1 MIQSVHVFAGQY
13 VNKYFDLKDKIVYE
27 NFTYRDKDD
36 KLKLNT
42 TKFINSLKHICK
54 IVVFNEYYLVYN
66 YNTKIYDKLDEKNLS
81 RIIKFILDTIDKSFW
96 SLKLESFIVTIINR
110 DFEFITEIPIYENY
124 IFFEN
129 GIYSL
134 KTKKLESYT
143 PNILATYKINNK
155 YIVGS
160 RCDRFISFIN
170 TITNNDNE
178 LAMLIQEIMGYALV
192 NNTKAQKFF
201 LFYGEGSN
209 GKSVL
214 EALIRAMVGKDNTS
228 SVSLEQ
234 LRSNFVIGNI
244 VGKLVNIAS
253 ENESDFEVEKLKAIT
268 SGDSITID
276 QKYKEPYQYTPT
288 CKMIFISNSLPNTSD
303 NSYGFYRRLVIV
315 PFNKTIKSDERDVNL
330 TYKLLNEI
338 EGIVQWAIAG
348 LERLEKNNYQFTNP
362 KEVSRVMDKYK
373 EEQDPVYLFYKDKLI
388 YKVGVRTNKKKI
400 LESYLLWL
408 NAKMISP
415 RGTDSSSKFWK
426 ELRRVTKSE
435 SIELDETKSG
445 NYYYIKNFELVA

>member
-1 MIQSVHVFAGQY
+1 MIQSVNVFSGQY
-13 VNKYFDLKDKIVYE
+13 VNKYFDLKDKRIYE
-27 NFTYRDKDD
+27 NFIYRDEDD
-36 KLKLNT
+36 KLRLNSV
-42 TKFINSLKHICK
+42 KFINSLKHICK
-54 IVVFNEYYLVYN
+54 IVVFNEDYLVYN
-66 YNTKIYDKLDEKNLS
+66 YNTKIYDKLDVINLS
-81 RIIKFILDTIDKSFW
+81 RIIKFILDTIDRNFW

-110 DFEFITEIPIYENY
+110 DFEFITDIPIYKDY

-129 GIYSL
+129 GIYNIQ
-134 KTKKLESYT
+134 TKKLEKYT

-155 YIVGS
+155 YVVGS
-160 RCDRFISFIN
+160 SCNRFLSFIN
-170 TITNNDNE
+170 IITNSDKE
-178 LAMLIQEIMGYALV
+178 LTMLIQEIMGYVLV

-214 EALIRAMVGKDNTS
+214 EALIRAMVGKENTS

-253 ENESDFEVEKLKAIT
+253 ENESDFEAEKLKAIT

-276 QKYKEPYQYTPT
+276 QKYKEPYQHIPT

-303 NSYGFYRRLVIV
+303 NSYGFYRRLIIV
-315 PFNKTIKSDERDVNL
+315 PFNKTIKSEDRDVNL
-330 TYKLLNEI
+330 ISKLLGEI
-338 EGIVQWAIAG
+338 EGILQWSIMG
-348 LERLEKNNYQFTNP
+348 LERLVENNYQFTNP
-362 KEVSRVMDKYK
+362 SEVSRVIKQYK
-373 EEQDPVYLFYKDKLI
+373 EEQDPVYLFYKDKLT
-388 YKVGVRTNKKKI
+388 YKVGARINKKKI

-408 NAKMISP
+408 NTRMISP

>member
-13 VNKYFDLKDKIVYE
+13 INKYFDLKDKKTYD

-36 KLKLNT
+36 KLKLNSV
-42 TKFINSLKHICK
+42 KFINSLKHICK
-54 IVVFNEYYLVYN
+54 IVVFNENYLVYN
-66 YNTKIYDKLDEKNLS
+66 YNTKIYDKLDATNLS
-81 RIIKFILDTIDKSFW
+81 RVIKFILDRLDKSFW

-110 DFEFITEIPIYENY
+110 DFEFIKDIPIYEKY
-124 IFFEN
+124 TFFEN
-129 GIYSL
+129 GIYNL
-134 KTKKLESYT
+134 ETKTLESYT

-160 RCDRFISFIN
+160 KYDRFVSFIN

-178 LAMLIQEIMGYALV
+178 LAMLIQEIMGYSLV

-214 EALIRAMVGKDNTS
+214 EALIRAMVGKENTS

-315 PFNKTIKSDERDVNL
+315 PFNKTIKSEDRDVNL
-330 TYKLLNEI
+330 IPKLLGEI
-338 EGIVQWAIAG
+338 EGILQWSMMG
-348 LERLEKNNYQFTNP
+348 LERLVENNYQFTNSS
-362 KEVSRVMDKYK
+362 EVSRVINQYK

-388 YKVGVRTNKKKI
+388 YKVGARTNKKKI
-400 LESYLLWL
+400 LESYVLWL
-408 NAKMISP
+408 NTRMISP

-426 ELRRVTKSE
+426 ELRRVSKSQL
-435 SIELDETKSG
+435 IELDETKSG
-445 NYYYIKNFELVA
+445 NHYYIKNFKLVA